1 MAHRGWHT
9 DALTG
14 LENTVRAFAR
24 AASEGYS
31 YVETDAR
38 VTADGT
44 VVLHHDP
51 FLGRTTGAN
60 ALISDLTLAE
70 VQTLAVGGREPVPTL
85 AEALAALPH
94 TRFNVDLKVEAAVRP
109 VLTDLEDADAW
120 DRVCLA
126 SFSEPR
132 LNRLRDLAGP
142 RLFTGLGPRSVAALR
157 ARSVLPVPLP
167 ARGLPRGDV
176 VQVPPGTGLV
186 RLVDR
191 RLLAQAHRTGREVH
205 VWTID
210 DRARMHQLLD
220 LGVDGIVTDAP
231 DVLREVLDRRGSW
244 RPHP

>member
-9 DALTG
+9 DTLSG
-14 LENTVRAFAR
+14 LENTLRAFAR

-38 VTADGT
+38 VTADGA
-44 VVLHHDP
+44 VMLHHDP

-70 VQTLAVGGREPVPTL
+70 VRTLLVGGREPVPTL
-85 AEALAALPH
+85 TEALAALPR
-94 TRFNVDLKVEAAVRP
+94 TRFNIDLKVEAAVCP
-109 VLTDLEDADAW
+109 VLADLDRADAW

-132 LNRLRDLAGP
+132 LARLRRTAGP
-142 RLFTGLGPRSVAALR
+142 RLFTSLGPRSVAALR

-167 ARGLPRGDV
+167 GRGLPRGDV
-176 VQVPPGTGLV
+176 VQVPPGAGLV

-191 RLLAQAHRTGREVH
+191 RLLAQAHRSGREVH
-205 VWTID
+205 VWTIND
-210 DRARMHQLLD
+210 ADQMHRLLD

-231 DVLREVLDRRGSW
+231 GVLRDVLRRRGSW
-244 RPHP
+244 RPGL